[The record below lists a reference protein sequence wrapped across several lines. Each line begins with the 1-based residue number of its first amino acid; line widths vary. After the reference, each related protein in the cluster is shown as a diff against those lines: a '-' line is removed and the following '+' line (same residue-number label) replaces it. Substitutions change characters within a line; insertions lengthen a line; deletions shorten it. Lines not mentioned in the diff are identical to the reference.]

1 MENDSISGESYGN
14 EGESSGSQET
24 PRDVNELINKL
35 VSLSRRIGYITAQDI
50 NDVIHDAAI
59 EPELI
64 ENVMNILDRLGVKM
78 FIDEEEAK
86 SHRNETDML
95 EDISV
100 LSAPVEAPS
109 VAPYDPFDV
118 YLEQISLRPRIS
130 RSQELELFQHITDA
144 EFRAQEFLFSRW
156 LTLPCQ
162 LELVD
167 KVLNG
172 SERFEDILDGR
183 KVKRNGHNM
192 NFLTT
197 DANRCRNLAGA
208 LGSLWKAYLDEPD
221 LQLKA
226 KARDDYHKLELDAE
240 LGCKSLLRKL
250 RLRMSLF
257 EDWLDRPEV
266 ARDFRDARRIID
278 SPSFDVISG
287 GAGGSAKSP
296 EDLRRALELEHR
308 WRLSLLEFVKVCEKT
323 RMHLEEVRRA
333 KSDLIENNLRLVI
346 SCARHFQDRGLHF
359 IDLVQEGNV
368 GLMKAVDKYDPSRG
382 YHFATFATWW
392 VRQAIGRAI
401 ANQARTVRIP
411 VHVAD
416 MVDKFVQVRKQ
427 LLKKNGREPTVEE
440 LAKKMNLPVESM
452 PQYQEL
458 VRKHALS
465 KDDIQ
470 DEGDMSSEGRDGQLA
485 LENLLAEEEPVH
497 SASGMSL
504 RQLRE
509 KIDFV
514 LRSLAERE
522 KEVIILRFGLI
533 DGVQRTLEEVGRHYK
548 LTRERVR
555 QIEMKALKNLR
566 HPTRLRQLR
575 ELSDGESG
583 SSGPGFGDFTK
594 GP

>member
-1 MENDSISGESYGN
+1 MSMDNDNIPEGDVSGENAVPSPDSHRYN
-14 EGESSGSQET
+14 EK
-24 PRDVNELINKL
+24 INQL
-35 VSLSRRIGYITAQDI
+35 VSLAKLNGFVTVQNISE
-50 NDVIHDAAI
+50 VI
-59 EPELI
+59 PECLEDPILI
-64 ENVMNILDRLGVKM
+64 ENIMNILDNLEIKLL
-78 FIDEEEAK
+78 DEAEVESYSINADESPK
-86 SHRNETDML
+86 AEDMS
-95 EDISV
+95 E
-100 LSAPVEAPS
+100 LSDQQSES
-109 VAPYDPFDV
+109 DYDPV
-118 YLEQISLRPRIS
+118 AIYLQQVSLRPRIS
-130 RSQELELFQHITDA
+130 RSEELQIFQHITDA

-208 LGSLWKAYLDEPD
+208 LDSLWKAYLGEPD

-226 KARDDYHKLELDAE
+226 KAREDYHKLELDAE

-287 GAGGSAKSP
+287 GAGGSATSS
-296 EDLRRALELEHR
+296 EDLRRALELEQR

-333 KSDLIENNLRLVI
+333 KSELIENNLRLVI
-346 SCARHFQDRGLHF
+346 SCARHFQGRGLHF
-359 IDLVQEGNV
+359 IDLVQEGNI
-368 GLMKAVDKYDPSRG
+368 GLMKAVDKYDPKRG

-392 VRQAIGRAI
+392 VRQAISRGI

-416 MVDKFVQVRKQ
+416 MVDKFVQIRKQ
-427 LLKKNGREPTVEE
+427 LLKKNGREPSVEE
-440 LAKKMNLPVESM
+440 LADKMNLPVENM
-452 PQYQEL
+452 PQYIEL

-465 KDDIQ
+465 KNDVQ
-470 DEGDMSSEGRDGQLA
+470 EEDEASSEGQDGEGA
-485 LENLLAEEEPVH
+485 LESLLAEEEPVH

-522 KEVIILRFGLI
+522 KEVIILRFGLL

-575 ELSDGESG
+575 ELSDGEPG

>member
-1 MENDSISGESYGN
+1 MSMDNDNIPEGDVSGENAVPSPDSHGFN
-14 EGESSGSQET
+14 EK
-24 PRDVNELINKL
+24 INQL
-35 VSLSRRIGYITAQDI
+35 VSLAKLNGFVTVQNISE
-50 NDVIHDAAI
+50 VI
-59 EPELI
+59 PECLEDPVLI
-64 ENVMNILDRLGVKM
+64 ENIMNILDNLEIKLL
-78 FIDEEEAK
+78 DEAEVESYSINADDSPKEVGISELSEHQSK
-86 SHRNETDML
+86 SD
-95 EDISV
+95 
-100 LSAPVEAPS
+100 
-109 VAPYDPFDV
+109 YDPV
-118 YLEQISLRPRIS
+118 SIYLEQVSLRPRIS
-130 RSQELELFQHITDA
+130 RSEELQIFQHIADA

-162 LELVD
+162 LEFVD

-172 SERFEDILDGR
+172 SERFEDVLDGR

-192 NFLTT
+192 NALRT
-197 DANRCRNLAGA
+197 DANRCRNLAGV
-208 LGSLWKAYLDEPD
+208 LDSLWEAYLDEPD
-221 LQLKA
+221 LQLKS
-226 KARDDYHKLELDAE
+226 KARENYHKLELDAE

-266 ARDFRDARRIID
+266 ARDFRDARHIID

-287 GAGGSAKSP
+287 GVGGSSTSP
-296 EDLRRALELEHR
+296 EDLRRALELEQR

-333 KSDLIENNLRLVI
+333 KSELIENNLRLVI
-346 SCARHFQDRGLHF
+346 SCARHFQGRGLHF
-359 IDLVQEGNV
+359 IDLVQEGNI
-368 GLMKAVDKYDPSRG
+368 GLMKAVDKYDPKRG

-392 VRQAIGRAI
+392 VRQAIGRGI
-401 ANQARTVRIP
+401 ASQARTVRIP

-416 MVDKFVQVRKQ
+416 MVDKFVQIRKH
-427 LLKKNGREPTVEE
+427 LLKKNGREPSVEE
-440 LAKKMNLPVESM
+440 LASKMNLPVESM
-452 PQYQEL
+452 PQYLEI

-465 KDDIQ
+465 TDDVQ
-470 DEGDMSSEGRDGQLA
+470 EVDDASSEVQDGEAA
-485 LENLLAEEEPVH
+485 LESLLAEEEPVQ

-504 RQLRE
+504 RQMRE

-522 KEVIILRFGLI
+522 KEVIILRFGLL

-575 ELSDGESG
+575 KLSDGESG

>member
-1 MENDSISGESYGN
+1 MDNDNIPEGDVSGENAVPSPDSHRFN
-14 EGESSGSQET
+14 EK
-24 PRDVNELINKL
+24 INQL
-35 VSLSRRIGYITAQDI
+35 VSLAKLNGFVTVQNISE
-50 NDVIHDAAI
+50 VI
-59 EPELI
+59 PECLEDPILI
-64 ENVMNILDRLGVKM
+64 ENIMNILDNLEIKLL
-78 FIDEEEAK
+78 DEAEVESYSINADESPK
-86 SHRNETDML
+86 AEDMS
-95 EDISV
+95 E
-100 LSAPVEAPS
+100 LSDQQSES
-109 VAPYDPFDV
+109 DYDPV
-118 YLEQISLRPRIS
+118 AIYLQQVSLRPRIS
-130 RSQELELFQHITDA
+130 RSEELQIFQHITDA

-208 LGSLWKAYLDEPD
+208 LDSLWKAYLDEPD

-287 GAGGSAKSP
+287 GAGGSATSS
-296 EDLRRALELEHR
+296 EDLRRALELEQR

-333 KSDLIENNLRLVI
+333 KSELIENNLRLVI
-346 SCARHFQDRGLHF
+346 SCARHFQGRGLHF
-359 IDLVQEGNV
+359 IDLVQEGNI
-368 GLMKAVDKYDPSRG
+368 GLMKAVDKYDPKRG

-392 VRQAIGRAI
+392 VRQAIGRGI

-416 MVDKFVQVRKQ
+416 MVDKFVQIRKQ
-427 LLKKNGREPTVEE
+427 LLKKNGREPSVEE
-440 LAKKMNLPVESM
+440 LATKMKLPVESM

-465 KDDIQ
+465 KDDVQ
-470 DEGDMSSEGRDGQLA
+470 EEDDASSEVQDAEGA
-485 LENLLAEEEPVH
+485 LESLLAEEEPAH
-497 SASGMSL
+497 SASSMSL

-522 KEVIILRFGLI
+522 KEVIILRFGLL

>member
-1 MENDSISGESYGN
+1 MSMDNDNIPEGDVSGENAVPSPDSHRYN
-14 EGESSGSQET
+14 EK
-24 PRDVNELINKL
+24 INQL
-35 VSLSRRIGYITAQDI
+35 VSLAKLNGFVTVQNISE
-50 NDVIHDAAI
+50 VI
-59 EPELI
+59 PECLEDPILI
-64 ENVMNILDRLGVKM
+64 ENIMNILDNLEIKLL
-78 FIDEEEAK
+78 DEAEVESYSINADESPK
-86 SHRNETDML
+86 AEDMS
-95 EDISV
+95 E
-100 LSAPVEAPS
+100 LSDQQSES
-109 VAPYDPFDV
+109 DYDPV
-118 YLEQISLRPRIS
+118 AIYLQQVSLRPRIS
-130 RSQELELFQHITDA
+130 RSEELQIFQHITDA

-208 LGSLWKAYLDEPD
+208 LDSLWKAYLGEPD

-226 KARDDYHKLELDAE
+226 KAREDYHKLELDAE

-278 SPSFDVISG
+278 SPSFEAISG
-287 GAGGSAKSP
+287 STGEAATSP
-296 EDLRRALELEHR
+296 EDLRRSLELEQR

-333 KSDLIENNLRLVI
+333 KAELIENNLRLVI

-359 IDLVQEGNV
+359 IDLIQEGNI
-368 GLMKAVDKYDPSRG
+368 GLMKAVDKYDPGRG

-392 VRQAIGRAI
+392 VRQAIARAV
-401 ANQARTVRIP
+401 ANQSRTIRIP
-411 VHVAD
+411 VHLAEI
-416 MVDKFVQVRKQ
+416 VDRVVRSRKDFS
-427 LLKKNGREPTVEE
+427 LKHGREPSLEE
-440 LAKKMNLPVESM
+440 MAAEMNLPIERM
-452 PQYQEL
+452 QEYFEL
-458 VRKHALS
+458 SKTHALPHH
-465 KDDIQ
+465 
-470 DEGDMSSEGRDGQLA
+470 DETSSEDADSLHKEGVAILDGIVSEDP
-485 LENLLAEEEPVH
+485 LENPSS
-497 SASGMSL
+497 SASTYL
-504 RQLRE
+504 LRE

-533 DGVQRTLEEVGRHYK
+533 DGVQRTLEEVGRHFK

-566 HPTRLRQLR
+566 HPARIRQLR
-575 ELSDGESG
+575 DAAEDQFGRVD
-583 SSGPGFGDFTK
+583 PGFNDF
-594 GP
+594 

>member
-1 MENDSISGESYGN
+1 MSMDNDNIPEGDVSGENAVPSPDSHRYN
-14 EGESSGSQET
+14 EK
-24 PRDVNELINKL
+24 INQL
-35 VSLSRRIGYITAQDI
+35 VSLAKLNGFVTVQNISE
-50 NDVIHDAAI
+50 VI
-59 EPELI
+59 PECLEDPILI
-64 ENVMNILDRLGVKM
+64 ENIMNILDNLEIKLL
-78 FIDEEEAK
+78 DEAEVESYSINADESPK
-86 SHRNETDML
+86 AEDMS
-95 EDISV
+95 E
-100 LSAPVEAPS
+100 LSDQQSES
-109 VAPYDPFDV
+109 DYDPV
-118 YLEQISLRPRIS
+118 AIYLQQVSLRPRIS
-130 RSQELELFQHITDA
+130 RSEELQIFQHITDA

-208 LGSLWKAYLDEPD
+208 LDSLWKAYLGEPD

-226 KARDDYHKLELDAE
+226 KAREDYHKLELDAE

-278 SPSFDVISG
+278 SPSFEVISG
-287 GAGGSAKSP
+287 GAVGAATSP
-296 EDLRRALELEHR
+296 EDLRRALELEQL

-333 KSDLIENNLRLVI
+333 KSELIENNLRLVI
-346 SCARHFQDRGLHF
+346 SCARHFQGRGLHF
-359 IDLVQEGNV
+359 IDLVQEGNI
-368 GLMKAVDKYDPSRG
+368 GLMKAVDKYDPKRG

-392 VRQAIGRAI
+392 VRQAIGRGI

-416 MVDKFVQVRKQ
+416 MVDKFVQIRKQ
-427 LLKKNGREPTVEE
+427 LLKKNGREPSVEE
-440 LAKKMNLPVESM
+440 LADKMNLPVENM
-452 PQYQEL
+452 PQYIEL

-465 KDDIQ
+465 KNDVQEEDDA
-470 DEGDMSSEGRDGQLA
+470 SSEGQDGEGA
-485 LENLLAEEEPVH
+485 LESLLAEEEPVH

-522 KEVIILRFGLI
+522 KEVIILRFGLL

-575 ELSDGESG
+575 ELSDGEPG

>member
-1 MENDSISGESYGN
+1 MENDSFSAGSDGN
-14 EGESSGSQET
+14 EGEPSGSPEA

-35 VSLSRRIGYITAQDI
+35 VSLSKRIGYITVQDI
-50 NDVIHDAAI
+50 NDVIPGTAMD
-59 EPELI
+59 PELI
-64 ENVMNILDRLGVKM
+64 ENVMNILDGLDVQM
-78 FIDEEEAK
+78 FMDEEEAK

-95 EDISV
+95 EDIAV
-100 LSAPVEAPS
+100 LSDPVEAPS

-156 LTLPCQ
+156 LTLTHQ

-172 SERFEDILDGR
+172 SERFEDVLDGR

-192 NFLTT
+192 NFLST

-208 LGSLWKAYLDEPD
+208 LDSLWKAHLDEPD

-226 KARDDYHKLELDAE
+226 KAREDYHKLELDAE

-287 GAGGSAKSP
+287 GAGGSATST
-296 EDLRRALELEHR
+296 EDLRRALELEQR

-333 KSDLIENNLRLVI
+333 KSELIENNLRLVI
-346 SCARHFQDRGLHF
+346 SCARHFQGRGLHF
-359 IDLVQEGNV
+359 IDLVQEGNI
-368 GLMKAVDKYDPSRG
+368 GLMKAVDKYDPKRG

-392 VRQAIGRAI
+392 VRQAISRGI

-416 MVDKFVQVRKQ
+416 MVDKFVQIRKQ
-427 LLKKNGREPTVEE
+427 LLKKNGREPSVEE
-440 LAKKMNLPVESM
+440 LATKMNLPVESM

-465 KDDIQ
+465 KDDVQ
-470 DEGDMSSEGRDGQLA
+470 EEDDASSEVQDAEGT
-485 LENLLAEEEPVH
+485 LESLLAEEEPVH

-522 KEVIILRFGLI
+522 KEVIILRFGLL